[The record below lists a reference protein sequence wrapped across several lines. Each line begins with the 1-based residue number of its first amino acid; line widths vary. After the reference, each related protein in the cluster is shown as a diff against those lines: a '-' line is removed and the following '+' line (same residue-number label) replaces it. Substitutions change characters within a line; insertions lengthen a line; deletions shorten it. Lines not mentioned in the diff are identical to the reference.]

1 LKGLKKRLFSLAY
14 IACIILLWWLW
25 SAITGKELFAPSP
38 KATYDVIVNLL
49 DTGAF
54 FNHLSASF
62 FRVTAGILIATT
74 ISLPLGMIMAWYK
87 PVGKVLRPIVDSL
100 KFAPVTCF
108 QSLIVL
114 YFGIDEEMKISL
126 VTVACIF
133 SFLPTVLQICED
145 STDETIKLKET
156 ALTMGFSYPRML
168 IHCLIP
174 YIMPS
179 IVMSFI
185 NLYAVGWTYVVI
197 AETNNTQYG
206 LGHLMYIGGA
216 RGKTAMVFAA
226 IITLFVFSKL
236 FNGIAV
242 WITKK
247 VFKWRIEDERKDT
260 GT

>member
-1 LKGLKKRLFSLAY
+1 MKKLGKRAY
-14 IACIILLWWLW
+14 GILYVACIILLWWIW

-38 KATYDVIVNLL
+38 KSTYDVVVNLF

-54 FNHLSASF
+54 FKHLWASF
-62 FRVTAGILIATT
+62 LRVTTGILIATAV
-74 ISLPLGMIMAWYK
+74 SLPLGMTMAWYK

-108 QSLIVL
+108 QSLLVL
-114 YFGIDEEMKISL
+114 YFGIGEEMKISL
-126 VTVACIF
+126 VTIACIF

-145 STDETIKLKET
+145 STDEVIKLRET
-156 ALTMGFSYPRML
+156 AFTMGFSYPRML
-168 IHCLIP
+168 FHCMIP
-174 YIMPS
+174 YITPS
-179 IVMSFI
+179 IVASFI

-236 FNGIAV
+236 FNMLAT

-247 VFKWRIEDERKDT
+247 IFKWRIEDERKKPSA
-260 GT
+260 

>member
-1 LKGLKKRLFSLAY
+1 MKGLKKKAFGILY
-14 IACIILLWWLW
+14 IAVIIGLWWLW
-25 SAITGKELFAPSP
+25 SWVTGKELFAPSP
-38 KATYDVIVNLL
+38 KATYDVVKNLFN
-49 DTGAF
+49 TGAF
-54 FNHLSASF
+54 FKHLSSSF
-62 FRVTAGILIATT
+62 LRVTAGILIATA
-74 ISLPLGMIMAWYK
+74 ISLPLGMLMAWCK
-87 PVGKVLRPIVDSL
+87 PVGNLLRPIVDSL

-126 VTVACIF
+126 VTIACIF

-145 STDETIKLKET
+145 STDETEKLKET

-179 IVMSFI
+179 LVMSFI

-226 IITLFVFSKL
+226 ILTLFVFSKV
-236 FNGIAV
+236 FNAFSV

-247 VFKWRIEDERKDT
+247 IFRWRLEDERKKS
-260 GT
+260 

>member
-1 LKGLKKRLFSLAY
+1 MKRLKKRALGILY
-14 IACIILLWWLW
+14 IVCIIGLWWLW
-25 SAITGKELFAPSP
+25 SLITGKELFAPSP
-38 KATYDVIVNLL
+38 KSTYDVITNLF

-54 FNHLSASF
+54 FKHLSASF
-62 FRVTAGILIATT
+62 IRVTAGILIATA
-74 ISLPLGMIMAWYK
+74 ISLPLGMVMAWCK
-87 PVGKVLRPIVDSL
+87 PVGNLLRPIVDSL

-126 VTVACIF
+126 VTIACIF
-133 SFLPTVLQICED
+133 SFLPTVLQTCED

-168 IHCLIP
+168 VHCLIP

-179 IVMSFI
+179 LVMSFI

-236 FNGIAV
+236 FNVVAV
-242 WITKK
+242 WLTRKI
-247 VFKWRIEDERKDT
+247 FKWRIEDERKST
-260 GT
+260 